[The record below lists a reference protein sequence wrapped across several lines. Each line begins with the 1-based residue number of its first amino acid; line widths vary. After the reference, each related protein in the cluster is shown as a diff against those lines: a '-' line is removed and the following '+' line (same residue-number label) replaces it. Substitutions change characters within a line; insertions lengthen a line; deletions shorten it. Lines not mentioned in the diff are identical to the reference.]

1 MPAFNI
7 FCIDLRSGDG
17 LDGEHAQ
24 RPHHARRDS
33 LSRGIALSTDIRRQK
48 FSPLSSPG
56 VSSRCGVGSR

>member
-24 RPHHARRDS
+24 RPR
-33 LSRGIALSTDIRRQK
+33 
-48 FSPLSSPG
+48 
-56 VSSRCGVGSR
+56 GSRTMHAATV